1 MGDTKVNP
9 GFISIYRNPYVVL
22 VNPEGDIL
30 QINKGLRGDDLET
43 TLEALFR

>member
-1 MGDTKVNP
+1 MGYTKVTQDLYQFT
-9 GFISIYRNPYVVL
+9 GIPYVVL